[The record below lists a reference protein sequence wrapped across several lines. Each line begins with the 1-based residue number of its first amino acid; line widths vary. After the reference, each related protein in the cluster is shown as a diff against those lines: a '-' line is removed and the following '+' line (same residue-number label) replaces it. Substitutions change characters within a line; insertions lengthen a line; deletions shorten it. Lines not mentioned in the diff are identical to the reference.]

1 MDTDQETAKLNSK
14 ITKLTNAIAEQGES
28 LWELKEYADKHD
40 EAITK
45 RLDDAVH
52 VVVDAAKTTERVALA
67 NGEHALQSFR
77 NHVLAFTREL
87 Y

>member
-1 MDTDQETAKLNSK
+1 MDTEIAKLNNK
-14 ITKLTNAIAEQGES
+14 ITALTHAIAEQGES
-28 LWELKEYADKHD
+28 LWELKDYADKSD
-40 EAITK
+40 EALTK

-52 VVVDAAKTTERVALA
+52 VVVDASKTTERVALA

-77 NHVLAFTREL
+77 NHVLAFTREI